1 LAVQSSEEFAVTH
14 TLHRRGDPES
24 LSQDYIIFTM
34 SAKNHNEE
42 GSAERMKAFLGI
54 LLQHHPVNYGDM
66 VTGNCHV
73 KPPAE
78 ILGNI
83 QSTSI
88 VHGVFTDE
96 RAVVAILAELKAAD
110 LGMSVVVTGVHEATE
125 QSCRQSG
132 LAKHTVENSL
142 GIFGQ
147 YKKLPADEVLQLTTM
162 CGHGMVPA
170 NLVERV
176 LTEVKRGKKTLRE
189 GALELT
195 RPCHCGIYNPVRAEQ
210 LLRRLL
216 PLVTFDA

>member
-1 LAVQSSEEFAVTH
+1 MTH
-14 TLHRRGDPES
+14 TLHRRGDRES
-24 LSQDYIIFTM
+24 LDQDYIVFTM
-34 SAKNHNEE
+34 SAKGCNEE
-42 GSAERMKAFLGI
+42 GSAERMKAFLAI
-54 LLQHHPVNYGDM
+54 LLKHGPVNYGDM

-73 KPPAE
+73 KSREE
-78 ILGNI
+78 ILGDI

-96 RAVVAILAELKAAD
+96 QEVVEMLKELKAAD
-110 LGMSVVVTGVHEATE
+110 LGMSVVVTGIHGETE
-125 QSCRQSG
+125 KSCQRSG

-147 YKKLPADEVLQLTTM
+147 YRKLPADEILQLTTM

-176 LTEVKRGKKTLRE
+176 LAQIKRGKKNLRE

-195 RPCHCGIYNPVRAEQ
+195 RPCHCGIYNPVRAAR
-210 LLRRLL
+210 LLERLL
-216 PLVTFDA
+216 PLATLDV

>member
-1 LAVQSSEEFAVTH
+1 MTH
-14 TLHRRGDPES
+14 TLHRRGDRDS
-24 LSQDYIIFTM
+24 LSRDYIVFTM
-34 SAKNHNEE
+34 SAKGLNEE
-42 GSAERMKAFLGI
+42 GSAERMTTFLRI
-54 LLQHHPVNYGDM
+54 LLDHHPVNYGDM

-73 KPPAE
+73 KSREE
-78 ILGNI
+78 ILQNI

-96 RAVVAILAELKAAD
+96 RDVVEILKELTEAD
-110 LGMSVVVTGVHEATE
+110 LGMSVVVTGIHDDTE
-125 QSCRQSG
+125 HSCRKSG

-147 YKKLPADEVLQLTTM
+147 YKKLPPDEILQLTTM

-176 LTEVKRGKKTLRE
+176 LAQVKRGKKTVRE
-189 GALELT
+189 AALELT

-210 LLRRLL
+210 LLSRLIR
-216 PLVTFDA
+216 LVTLDA

>member
-1 LAVQSSEEFAVTH
+1 
-14 TLHRRGDPES
+14 
-24 LSQDYIIFTM
+24 M
-34 SAKNHNEE
+34 SAKGLNEA
-42 GSAERMKAFLGI
+42 GSAERMKQFLGI
-54 LLQHHPVNYGDM
+54 LLNHHPVNYGDM

-73 KPPAE
+73 KSEEE

-88 VHGVFTDE
+88 VHGVFTDAE
-96 RAVVAILAELKAAD
+96 EVVEILKELKRAD
-110 LGMSVVVTGVHEATE
+110 LGMSVVVTGVHDETE
-125 QSCRQSG
+125 KSCLQSG
-132 LAKHTVENSL
+132 IAKHTVENSL

-147 YKKLPADEVLQLTTM
+147 VKKLPADEILQLTTM

-176 LTEVKRGKKTLRE
+176 IAQIKRGKKTLRE

-195 RPCHCGIYNPVRAEQ
+195 RPCHCGIYNPVRAEH

-216 PLVTFDA
+216 PLVTLDA

>member
-1 LAVQSSEEFAVTH
+1 LSSLRPRRNGVTH
-14 TLHRRGDPES
+14 TLHRRGDRAS
-24 LSQDYIIFTM
+24 LSQDYIVFTM
-34 SAKNHNEE
+34 SAKGLNEE
-42 GSAERMKAFLGI
+42 GSAERMKQFLGI
-54 LLQHHPVNYGDM
+54 LLKHHPVNYGDM

-73 KPPAE
+73 KSQEE
-78 ILGNI
+78 ILQNI

-96 RAVVAILAELKAAD
+96 QDVVEILKELKESD
-110 LGMSVVVTGVHEATE
+110 LGMSVVVTGIHDETE
-125 QSCRQSG
+125 KGCQESG

-176 LTEVKRGKKTLRE
+176 LVQIKRGKKTARE
-189 GALELT
+189 GAVELT
-195 RPCHCGIYNPVRAEQ
+195 RPCHCGIYNPMRAER
-210 LLRRLL
+210 LLTRLL
-216 PLVTFDA
+216 PLVTLDA